1 MSTPTPTRPSAAR
14 EKEITIRLARADD
27 APALAELAAL
37 DGKPVPAGT
46 VLLAEDRGS
55 ARAALALADG
65 TAVAD
70 PFQPTAD
77 LVSLLEL
84 RAAQMAMPEERPRG
98 GRTLPL
104 SARLGISLRTLG

>member
-1 MSTPTPTRPSAAR
+1 MSTPSRTRPSAAR
-14 EKEITIRLARADD
+14 EKEVTIRLARADD

-37 DGKPVPAGT
+37 DGKPVPAGA
-46 VLLAEDRGS
+46 VLLAEHRGS

-84 RAAQMAMPEERPRG
+84 RAAQMAMPDDRPRG
-98 GRTLPL
+98 GRTLPFGG
-104 SARLGISLRTLG
+104 RLRVSLRTLG